1 MGACSRAATT
11 SCFTSPGSY
20 SRVDSA
26 AVEPTTIAVTWPVLD
41 AFGRDQLLYQVLHW
55 FRPDPPTRLFDPER
69 FPIFIC
75 ESAPDMMWYGF
86 PDTGDG
92 VKVAIHHHGGP
103 ADPETLRRSVTD
115 EEAAPVEALL
125 RRFMPAAL
133 GPRIESAVCMYTNTP
148 DHHFIIDA
156 HPAHPDVLLVSPCSG
171 HGFKFSTA
179 VGEVVADLVT
189 GTSPRFDLSPFAVGR
204 FGAAG
209 ARAGA
214 AGRRDG

>member
-1 MGACSRAATT
+1 M
-11 SCFTSPGSY
+11 
-20 SRVDSA
+20 
-26 AVEPTTIAVTWPVLD
+26 
-41 AFGRDQLLYQVLHW
+41 
-55 FRPDPPTRLFDPER
+55 
-69 FPIFIC
+69 
-75 ESAPDMMWYGF
+75 
-86 PDTGDG
+86 
-92 VKVAIHHHGGP
+92 
-103 ADPETLRRSVTD
+103 TD